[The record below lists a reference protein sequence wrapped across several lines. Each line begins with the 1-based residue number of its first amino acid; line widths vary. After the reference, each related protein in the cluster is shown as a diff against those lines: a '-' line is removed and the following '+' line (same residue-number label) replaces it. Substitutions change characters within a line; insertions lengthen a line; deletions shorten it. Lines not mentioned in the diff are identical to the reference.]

1 MANSCYCFHN
11 DFHYVRDYNSCSGTE
26 QRIANTHSRSP
37 LSSSMFAPG
46 VEQVMEEFHFSDADL
61 ATFVVSIYVLGFAIG
76 PLIIAP
82 LSELNGRRIV
92 YLISNLLFVIF
103 TIGCALSSNLGMLFA
118 FRFLAG
124 CAGATPVTLG
134 GASIGDMFPKENR
147 GAAMAVWGMGPILGP
162 VLGPVIGGFLAQ
174 AKGWRWAFWLQAIV
188 SGSTLLLGA
197 VFLRETYAV
206 AILEHKTQR
215 LIRET
220 GDRDLV
226 SALRDGTPGKEHF
239 KRAIIRPIKMLL
251 FSPIILLFSLYMAL
265 IFGYLYLFLTT
276 FPTVFQEQYGF
287 NTGVTGLSYLGV
299 GIGSF
304 VGLIMAGKSSDPLY
318 AQLTAKNHGVGRPE
332 FRLPPLMFTCPLIV
346 IAFFWYGWSA
356 EVKTH
361 WIVPIIGTSLFGMG
375 MIPAFVSS
383 LSPKNPQQY

>member
-1 MANSCYCFHN
+1 
-11 DFHYVRDYNSCSGTE
+11 
-26 QRIANTHSRSP
+26 
-37 LSSSMFAPG
+37 MFAPG
-46 VEQVMEEFHFSDADL
+46 VEQVMEEFHFSNTDL
-61 ATFVVSIYVLGFAIG
+61 ATLVVSIYVLGFAIG

-82 LSELNGRRIV
+82 LSEINGRRLV
-92 YLISNLLFVIF
+92 YLISNFFFLLF

-124 CAGATPVTLG
+124 CAGSTPVTLG
-134 GASIGDMFPKENR
+134 GASIGDMFPKESR

-174 AKGWRWAFWLQAIV
+174 GKGWRWTFWLQAIV
-188 SGSTLLLGA
+188 SGTTLLLGTA
-197 VFLRETYAV
+197 FLRETYAV
-206 AILEHKTQR
+206 TILEHKTQR

-239 KRAIIRPIKMLL
+239 KRAFIRPVKMLL
-251 FSPIILLFSLYMAL
+251 LSPIVLLLSLYMAL

-287 NTGVTGLSYLGV
+287 STGVTGLSYLGV

-304 VGLIMAGKSSDPLY
+304 VGLVIAGKSSDPLY
-318 AQLTAKNHGVGRPE
+318 VRLTAKNHGVGHPE

-346 IAFFWYGWSA
+346 IAFFWYGWSV
-356 EVKTH
+356 ETKTH

-383 LSPKNPQQY
+383 LFPRVPSSILESRTISRFID